1 MTFKAH
7 GHVMISIWM
16 VKSCDATLCNPLES
30 IFKSCLESVKFS
42 IKRKKANVVPAYK
55 KGDKQILK
63 NYHPMPLLHIAGE
76 IFERIVYK
84 NM

>member
-1 MTFKAH
+1 MTRCQQFALQKMTFKAH

-42 IKRKKANVVPAYK
+42 IKRKKANVVPAHK
-55 KGDKQILK
+55 KEE
-63 NYHPMPLLHIAGE
+63 NN
-76 IFERIVYK
+76 FIV
-84 NM
+84 N